1 MSNSIYAILTKALP
15 HLPADI
21 AEEAQQAITDYNDET
36 LLSARLGLTKTE
48 AAIYTCLSASP
59 GKAVPYAEVM
69 KAASIHTIDSL
80 WVHKRRLTQKLEG
93 YGMTIVRKVS
103 KAGGGYVL
111 EKLEDEA

>member
-21 AEEAQQAITDYNDET
+21 AAEAQQAITDYNDET
-36 LLSARLGLTKTE
+36 LLNARLGLTKTE

-80 WVHKRRLTQKLEG
+80 WVHKRRLMVKLEKHG
-93 YGMTIVRKVS
+93 LTISRKTS
-103 KAGGGYVL
+103 RAGGGYSL
-111 EKLEDEA
+111 DTIESEG

>member
-1 MSNSIYAILTKALP
+1 MSNSIYNILASALP

-21 AEEAQQAITDYNDET
+21 ATEVQQAIADYDDEKM
-36 LLSARLGLTKTE
+36 LNARLGLTKTE

-59 GKAVPYAEVM
+59 GKAVTYADVM

-93 YGMTIVRKVS
+93 YGMTIGRKVS
-103 KAGGGYVL
+103 RAGGGYVL

>member
-1 MSNSIYAILTKALP
+1 MSNSIYDILTKALP

-21 AEEAQQAITDYNDET
+21 AAEAEQAIVGYNDET
-36 LLSARLGLTKTE
+36 LLNARLGLTKTE

-93 YGMTIVRKVS
+93 YGMTIGRKVS
-103 KAGGGYVL
+103 RAGGGYVL
-111 EKLEDEA
+111 EKLDEA

>member
-1 MSNSIYAILTKALP
+1 MHNSIYDILTKTLP

-21 AEEAQQAITDYNDET
+21 AAEAQQAITDYNDET
-36 LLSARLGLTKTE
+36 LLNARLGLTKTE

-80 WVHKRRLTQKLEG
+80 WVHKRRLMQKLEG
-93 YGMTIVRKVS
+93 YGMTIGRKVRR
-103 KAGGGYVL
+103 AGGGYVL
-111 EKLEDEA
+111 EDLEDEA